1 MRFIKKNI
9 IWIVLIGFV
18 VYKSW
23 DKIKPMLGMGKDET
37 AKSVEDESDLTDNI
51 A

>member
-1 MRFIKKNI
+1 MKFIKKNI

-23 DKIKPMLGMGKDET
+23 DKIKPMLGIKDDT
-37 AKSVEDESDLTDNI
+37 AKSVEDETNLTDTI